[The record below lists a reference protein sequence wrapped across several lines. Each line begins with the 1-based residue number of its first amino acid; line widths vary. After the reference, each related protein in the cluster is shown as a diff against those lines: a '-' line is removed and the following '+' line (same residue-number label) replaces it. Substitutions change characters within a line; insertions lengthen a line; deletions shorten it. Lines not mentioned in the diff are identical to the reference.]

1 MSTTSS
7 TITSSSSSTPTSI
20 TTTSSASKS
29 TTSSTSTSTTIS
41 TSKKWSLFIV
51 ATTTIRTLW
60 KIICGN
66 QTFMSSS
73 DFIAK
78 WSFEN
83 TFLDKTNNFNATPI
97 NSPSFVNSGYVN
109 KALSL
114 SSIANQ
120 YVTTSYIPLVNV
132 SFTIEAWLYPTGFP
146 NTMDH
151 SILGLCTHPG
161 SNQCLHLTIRK
172 VGSLYKLYMA
182 FFGDSCLGNGS
193 VTANKWTHVAFVFDQ
208 TTLIQSLYLNGVLD
222 NACIATAPLKSS
234 IGNVTIGSSPGIVS
248 AYGNN
253 SFQGYIDELTIANQA
268 KSSCEILD
276 DASLA
281 ACFMFDSGFE
291 LIDSGPND
299 LQSQSNASFV
309 SSGHS
314 QQAISFNRSVSS
326 YSQTSSFT
334 GLGTTNKPFTISL
347 WIRPRNLTG
356 VVVHVSSTVSGGGWC
371 LPFIGFA
378 TNGSLVAQIWSGMAK
393 SVLGPRLAIASMSHI
408 VETWSSTNGIRLY
421 INGVLVGS
429 ELVATSTYSASGVQ
443 VYVTL
448 GTILNGAG
456 FCVVGLLGSTL
467 PFDGEMDDLRI
478 YSRELTASE
487 VNILYLM

>member
-234 IGNVTIGSSPGIVS
+234 IGNVTIGSIPGIVS

-253 SFQGYIDELTIANQA
+253 SF
-268 KSSCEILD
+268 
-276 DASLA
+276 
-281 ACFMFDSGFE
+281 
-291 LIDSGPND
+291 
-299 LQSQSNASFV
+299 QSQSNASFV